1 LQTDVKLEYILA
13 MEPELRESAKY
24 LNQLKELL
32 PVLNSDRFNHIP
44 EMSEKLQNLTLTYSK
59 LNEETEQQN
68 SSTRDLMSKYNEIIM
83 KMSTVLIQLD
93 AEVTKLEKAAESKKN
108 SG

>member
-1 LQTDVKLEYILA
+1 